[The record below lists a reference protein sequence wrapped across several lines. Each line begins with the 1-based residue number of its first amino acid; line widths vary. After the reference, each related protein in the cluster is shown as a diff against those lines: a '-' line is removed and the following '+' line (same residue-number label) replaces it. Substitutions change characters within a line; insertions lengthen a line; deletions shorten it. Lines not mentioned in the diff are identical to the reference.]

1 MSLELGVEVCWLRS
15 LGRLRYGAECFL
27 GHTLVFSHQADV
39 APQFAVTES
48 GYSHQ
53 AKGAQK
59 QATKEPSHT
68 AMSFVVSNDSGKE
81 GARYPEKGKRNHRQP
96 KHHQSVVA
104 TQR

>member
-1 MSLELGVEVCWLRS
+1 MTSTACALLFDDVLGNVASRLGFAEVN
-15 LGRLRYGAECFL
+15 
-27 GHTLVFSHQADV
+27 TLVLSHQADV

-104 TQR
+104 TKR